1 MSEKH
6 LTELAWKAIAVK
18 QGVKDLGLQ
27 KALGAYAKLDAGK
40 EPAKI
45 LEALKEISELA
56 LRLKKTCT
64 SKADVVDHL
73 DEMVKEVKKTIPA
86 LDARIK
92 ATEKPEEVATD
103 DEEAKEAAEFKKD
116 LKKQMISALAQVKL
130 RAPGDS
136 QQDKEPKPQLKFMA
150 CLAGTCS
157 SVVVARKVG
166 SSTKKLLCEIS
177 GIPNGGKFVQG
188 ECMFEK
194 NAHTFVLEQ
203 VPGGLAKKL
212 AKALYAATSTQ
223 YKVRVR
229 STDGSVTLDSDTDVD
244 PDTVTS
250 GKDPAGGTSG
260 DPATLFTKRLSAW
273 LPNLKAAAGTPAGD
287 EAKSKASEAGLFA
300 RKKDFVQ
307 ANLLLDQAQ
316 AALKRPAASGSS
328 DRGQSSAAANAP
340 PGPARGLVEKRKFLV
355 ERWQRIPQEVH
366 ADLKELKEAIAREI
380 PGEDAELWID
390 LVEDYLGEFY
400 SEMKEAIDDDIN
412 SGDAQ
417 YQNAIGNIR
426 AFRTKIAAEPLIQ
439 HLKTNALKVDVS
451 VESTLLDALAEV
463 EQALAN

>member
-1 MSEKH
+1 
-6 LTELAWKAIAVK
+6 
-18 QGVKDLGLQ
+18 
-27 KALGAYAKLDAGK
+27 
-40 EPAKI
+40 
-45 LEALKEISELA
+45 
-56 LRLKKTCT
+56 
-64 SKADVVDHL
+64 
-73 DEMVKEVKKTIPA
+73 
-86 LDARIK
+86 
-92 ATEKPEEVATD
+92 
-103 DEEAKEAAEFKKD
+103 
-116 LKKQMISALAQVKL
+116 
-130 RAPGDS
+130 
-136 QQDKEPKPQLKFMA
+136 
-150 CLAGTCS
+150 
-157 SVVVARKVG
+157 
-166 SSTKKLLCEIS
+166 
-177 GIPNGGKFVQG
+177 
-188 ECMFEK
+188 
-194 NAHTFVLEQ
+194 
-203 VPGGLAKKL
+203 
-212 AKALYAATSTQ
+212 
-223 YKVRVR
+223 
-229 STDGSVTLDSDTDVD
+229 VTLDSDTDVD